1 MQGESK
7 GGPGQLKY
15 GAETEDTGTES
26 FYKELSLLHEI
37 NSALNTKIDLDEILQ
52 TIIDGMTSVF
62 NYYSSGI
69 YLLSEDG
76 THFILKNYSL
86 DSAIIKKIEKIMG
99 KPLLGYKIPLFDGS
113 KLKEAIENGEPIITH
128 DIEEILKHHTDDEKL
143 RKLAKPIA
151 RLAGLKSGVGVPLT
165 AGDRVVGMLGV
176 ASKDVGM
183 TQKDVK
189 RLASFGDQTG
199 LAIEK
204 AKLYEELKEYSE
216 HLEQMVD
223 ERTKEVKEK
232 EGQLIQSEKLAAI
245 GKLAAG
251 VAHEINNPLGN
262 ISLYTQGLL
271 KKGGDEKTMENL
283 KVIEEQVEVA
293 ASIVRNLLEF
303 SRQTEPMTAPFD
315 INEEVSKAL
324 NVLRHTAHMSDIK
337 IEEDLNPDLS
347 EVIGDSSQLQQVF
360 LNIVSNAIDATPS
373 GGKIVVTTR
382 EVADRAVVEIT
393 DEGGGISEEI
403 IDKIFDPFFTTKAV
417 NEGTGLGLSVSLG
430 IIERHGGEIRVKST
444 PGKGS
449 KFIIELPYKRVD
461 NHGEG

>member
-1 MQGESK
+1 MQGEYTRY
-7 GGPGQLKY
+7 PGNLEY
-15 GAETEDTGTES
+15 GADAEGKEMGS
-26 FYKELSLLHEI
+26 SYLELSLLHEI

-69 YLLSEDG
+69 YLLNEDE

-86 DSAIIKKIEKIMG
+86 DSTIIKKIEKIMG
-99 KPLLGYKIPLFDGS
+99 KPLLGYTIPLFEGS
-113 KLKEAIENGEPIITH
+113 KLKEAIDNGEPIITH
-128 DIEEILKHHTDDEKL
+128 DIGGILKHHTDDEKL

-151 RLAGLKSGVGVPLT
+151 KLTGLKSGVGVPLT

-176 ASKDVGM
+176 ASKDSEM
-183 TQKDVK
+183 TLKDAK
-189 RLASFGDQTG
+189 RLKSFGDQAG

-204 AKLYEELKEYSE
+204 AKLYEELKKYSE

-293 ASIVRNLLEF
+293 ASIVRNL
-303 SRQTEPMTAPFD
+303 
-315 INEEVSKAL
+315 
-324 NVLRHTAHMSDIK
+324 
-337 IEEDLNPDLS
+337 
-347 EVIGDSSQLQQVF
+347 
-360 LNIVSNAIDATPS
+360 
-373 GGKIVVTTR
+373 
-382 EVADRAVVEIT
+382 
-393 DEGGGISEEI
+393 
-403 IDKIFDPFFTTKAV
+403 
-417 NEGTGLGLSVSLG
+417 
-430 IIERHGGEIRVKST
+430 
-444 PGKGS
+444 
-449 KFIIELPYKRVD
+449 
-461 NHGEG
+461 